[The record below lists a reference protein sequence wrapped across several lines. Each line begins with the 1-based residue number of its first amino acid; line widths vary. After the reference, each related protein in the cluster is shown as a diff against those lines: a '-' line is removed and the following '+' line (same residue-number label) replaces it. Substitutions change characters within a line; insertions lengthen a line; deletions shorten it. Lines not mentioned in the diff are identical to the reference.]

1 MDQSFH
7 NVLSVGESYS
17 GEPPEE
23 FMEDPESNIQTG
35 LSLSCPACGESLA
48 AVAGSEEM
56 LACVANHQYTLPT
69 LLFGQSMRASAL
81 IEAGARL
88 LEEQERLIR
97 AIATQLWESQS
108 LAAFKLE
115 GQADRLKETTDALR
129 QIVSEGVLQAQPLKE
144 VHGSSN

>member
-1 MDQSFH
+1 MQ
-7 NVLSVGESYS
+7 
-17 GEPPEE
+17 
-23 FMEDPESNIQTG
+23 DPESNIQTG
-35 LSLSCPACGESLA
+35 LSLSCPACGDPLSA
-48 AVAGSEEM
+48 AGGSEEM
-56 LACVANHQYTLPT
+56 LACSANHQYTLPT

-97 AIATQLWESQS
+97 AIATQLWNSQS

-115 GQADRLKETTDALR
+115 GQADRLKESSGALR
-129 QIVSEGVLQAQPLKE
+129 QIITEGVLESQPLKE

>member
-1 MDQSFH
+1 
-7 NVLSVGESYS
+7 
-17 GEPPEE
+17 
-23 FMEDPESNIQTG
+23 MEDPESNIQTG
-35 LSLSCPACGESLA
+35 LCLSCPACGESLS
-48 AVAGSEEM
+48 AVLGSDEM
-56 LACVANHQYTLPT
+56 LACTANHQYTLPT

-88 LEEQERLIR
+88 LEEQEHLIR

-129 QIVSEGVLQAQPLKE
+129 QVVTEGVLQAQPLKE

>member
-1 MDQSFH
+1 
-7 NVLSVGESYS
+7 
-17 GEPPEE
+17 
-23 FMEDPESNIQTG
+23 MEDPESNLQTG
-35 LSLSCPACGESLA
+35 LSLSCPTCGDNLS
-48 AVAGSEEM
+48 AVAGSDDT
-56 LACVANHQYTLPT
+56 LACAANHQYTLAT

-115 GQADRLKETTDALR
+115 GQADRLKETTEGLR
-129 QIVSEGVLQAQPLKE
+129 QIVTEGVLQAQPLKE
-144 VHGSSN
+144 IHGSSN

>member
-1 MDQSFH
+1 
-7 NVLSVGESYS
+7 
-17 GEPPEE
+17 
-23 FMEDPESNIQTG
+23 MEDPESNIQTG

-48 AVAGSEEM
+48 AVAGSDEM
-56 LACVANHQYTLPT
+56 LACSANHQYTLPT

-97 AIATQLWESQS
+97 AIATQLWEGQS

-115 GQADRLKETTDALR
+115 GQADHLKETTDALR
-129 QIVSEGVLQAQPLKE
+129 QIVSEGVLQSQPLKE